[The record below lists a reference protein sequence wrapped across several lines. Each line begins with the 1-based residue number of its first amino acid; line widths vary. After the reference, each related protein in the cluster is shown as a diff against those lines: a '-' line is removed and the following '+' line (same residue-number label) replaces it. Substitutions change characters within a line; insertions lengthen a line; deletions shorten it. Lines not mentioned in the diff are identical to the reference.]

1 MRQPTPASVSTATRI
16 VEPWR
21 CAIGSRLASLVSRT
35 QMIVTSHLSERD
47 RCVDLCS
54 ALGLLRSAHDD
65 ETGRPGRRLPFDRHH
80 GGCSSRHR
88 PSVRSEPLCLRMSLC
103 RPALHRARLCAHAAR
118 REGAPRRGI
127 EPPPDP
133 SYGALSNSS
142 RGVWLPLSMDPGV
155 HCGVG
160 GPSRLGKAASKAV
173 SRRGRALRC
182 RAQRQPAC
190 SSAPRPHQG
199 GGPECTAGRLPD
211 VSRPGHRPLRQRR
224 RAARLCSARPGG
236 AKEPA
241 LGLAGCAAGSGAGQ
255 LRGRGSELRSTPE
268 EPRTWGIYDTIE
280 QAVGDIGRE
289 FSHQPAIRPISGRCE
304 HRRES
309 MAGTSLGHC
318 GPFQILRHAVGVG
331 VEGCAP

>member
-1 MRQPTPASVSTATRI
+1 M
-16 VEPWR
+16 
-21 CAIGSRLASLVSRT
+21 GK
-35 QMIVTSHLSERD
+35 SHLSERN
-47 RCVDLCS
+47 RCVDLYS
-54 ALGLLRSAHDD
+54 ALGLLWFAHDD
-65 ETGRPGRRLPFDRHH
+65 EAGQPGRRLLLDRHH
-80 GGCSSRHR
+80 GGCSLRR
-88 PSVRSEPLCLRMSLC
+88 GPPVRSGPLCLRMALC
-103 RPALHRARLCAHAAR
+103 RRALHRARLCVHAAW

-155 HCGVG
+155 HRGVG

-173 SRRGRALRC
+173 SRRGQALRC

-199 GGPECTAGRLPD
+199 GGHECTAGRLPD
-211 VSRPGHRPLRQRR
+211 VRRPGHRPLRQRR
-224 RAARLCSARPGG
+224 RAARLCPARPGG

-255 LRGRGSELRSTPE
+255 PRGCGSELRPTPE
-268 EPRTWGIYDTIE
+268 ESRAWGIYDTIE
-280 QAVGDIGRE
+280 QAVGDIGRK
-289 FSHQPAIRPISGRCE
+289 FSHQPAVQSVSGRCE

-309 MAGTSLGHC
+309 KAGASLAHC